1 MGSAQLGSAGLGS
14 IELDQAGLGCSG
26 VGSARTVVTGTHYEI
41 EEAFTKPYL
50 AYGNFRML
58 NKCKSNRF
66 LWYR

>member
-41 EEAFTKPYL
+41 LKKRLLSRISHTGTLE
-50 AYGNFRML
+50 
-58 NKCKSNRF
+58 C
-66 LWYR
+66 